1 MQGNLIGTN
10 EAGFTALAN
19 GGDGIDAVGT
29 GVTVGGTTEFAGNTI
44 SGNLG
49 DGIEIGDA
57 DALIEGNF
65 IGTNVVGDGAI
76 PNSGDGVLISAAGA
90 TIGGTVAGA
99 GNVISGNEADG
110 IDVNTAGCLI
120 AGNWIG
126 SDAVGTTAVPNQQNG
141 VFLSQGTTGGQ
152 TVGLSGNGNIIAFN
166 DEAGVAISSGTTGST
181 IRFNSI
187 FENTGPGIDLND
199 DGVTPNTPGVAT
211 NAPVITAATAG
222 LATGTLNASPDSTYT
237 IDFYANPSG
246 DASAARPQGRTYLGS
261 TTVATN
267 SQGNAS
273 FYFAYTSVA
282 GEPFLTATSTGSTG
296 TTSEFSTHGGEFD
309 HHRGETFSA
318 TEGLL
323 FDATVAGFSSTD
335 ALATAAD
342 FAATITWG
350 DGSSSAG
357 TVVALGAGYIVVGS
371 HTYSQANPAF
381 PVSVAITDTLD
392 SSQATAHGV
401 ADVTGPSGADD
412 VSAHRG
418 LHDKPTQH
426 GDGRRIHRLECG
438 RLSWAVHSQHQLGR
452 QHSPIRWS
460 GHDRRRRL

>member
-199 DGVTPNTPGVAT
+199 DGVTPQHARGRHQC
-211 NAPVITAATAG
+211 AG
-222 LATGTLNASPDSTYT
+222 D
-237 IDFYANPSG
+237 
-246 DASAARPQGRTYLGS
+246 
-261 TTVATN
+261 
-267 SQGNAS
+267 
-273 FYFAYTSVA
+273 
-282 GEPFLTATSTGSTG
+282 
-296 TTSEFSTHGGEFD
+296 
-309 HHRGETFSA
+309 HRG
-318 TEGLL
+318 
-323 FDATVAGFSSTD
+323 
-335 ALATAAD
+335 
-342 FAATITWG
+342 
-350 DGSSSAG
+350 
-357 TVVALGAGYIVVGS
+357 
-371 HTYSQANPAF
+371 
-381 PVSVAITDTLD
+381 
-392 SSQATAHGV
+392 
-401 ADVTGPSGADD
+401 
-412 VSAHRG
+412 
-418 LHDKPTQH
+418 
-426 GDGRRIHRLECG
+426 
-438 RLSWAVHSQHQLGR
+438 
-452 QHSPIRWS
+452 
-460 GHDRRRRL
+460 DRRPGDRHPQCLT